1 VKPLAFALAA
11 LLLAPLPLAA
21 QQQSA
26 PPPQQPVTEADPD
39 APQPKFIWGI
49 LLIKFAAGEVFSNFT
64 QWTWGKISG
73 KPSENKTMTAQAVDY
88 LRGKSDT
95 TGGAYVT
102 RNLAD
107 PMPGFKETPPITMD
121 RPSTPIVISQ
131 GAPNYQG
138 VHISIVGADR
148 AGNITDLR
156 PVNAGFKTGE
166 RFKLRAVSTFGGHMI
181 IENINPKGERRQIY
195 PAERDSVI
203 VIQPGADTLLPLG
216 KDQFFEFARATGE
229 EQLVI
234 TLRDPRAIGA
244 GISKYEVNRKD
255 EEYGSNFVQQ
265 VDKDSYPLISQA
277 IRLQH
282 SAN

>member
-1 VKPLAFALAA
+1 MRRGLLALALAA
-11 LLLAPLPLAA
+11 LLPLTARAQPAA
-21 QQQSA
+21 Q
-26 PPPQQPVTEADPD
+26 PEGADFE
-39 APQPKFIWGI
+39 PKFIWG
-49 LLIKFAAGEVFSNFT
+49 LLILKFAAGEVFSNFA
-64 QWTWGKISG
+64 QWTWSKIGG
-73 KPSENKTMTAQAVDY
+73 KPSENKTMTAQAVDF

-107 PMPGFKETPPITMD
+107 PTPGFRESPPISLE
-121 RPSTPIVISQ
+121 RPSTPITVTQ

-156 PVNAGFKTGE
+156 SVKAGFKTGE
-166 RFKLRAVSTFGGHMI
+166 RFKVRAIATFGGYLV
-181 IENINPKGERRQIY
+181 IENINPRGERRQIY
-195 PAERDSVI
+195 PAEKDAAVAL
-203 VIQPGADTLLPLG
+203 QPGADTLLPLG

-234 TLRDPRAIGA
+234 TLRDPRATGA
-244 GISKYEVNRKD
+244 AVSKYEVHRKD

-265 VDKDSYPLISQA
+265 VDKDSYPLISQS

-282 SAN
+282 DAN

>member
-1 VKPLAFALAA
+1 VRRGLLALALAA
-11 LLLAPLPLAA
+11 LLPLTARAQPAA
-21 QQQSA
+21 Q
-26 PPPQQPVTEADPD
+26 PEGADFE
-39 APQPKFIWGI
+39 PKFIWG
-49 LLIKFAAGEVFSNFT
+49 LLILKFAAGEVFSNFA
-64 QWTWGKISG
+64 QWTWSKIGG
-73 KPSENKTMTAQAVDY
+73 KPSENKTMTAQAVDF

-107 PMPGFKETPPITMD
+107 PTPGFRESPPISLE
-121 RPSTPIVISQ
+121 RPSTPITVTQ

-156 PVNAGFKTGE
+156 SVKAGFKTGE
-166 RFKLRAVSTFGGHMI
+166 RFKVRAIATFGGYLV
-181 IENINPKGERRQIY
+181 IENINPRGERRQIY
-195 PAERDSVI
+195 PAEKDAAVAL
-203 VIQPGADTLLPLG
+203 QPGADTLLPLG

-234 TLRDPRAIGA
+234 TLRDPRATGA
-244 GISKYEVNRKD
+244 AVSKYEVHRKD

-265 VDKDSYPLISQA
+265 VDKDSYPLISQS

-282 SAN
+282 DAN